1 MTTPWRPT
9 LLATVQAQPRT
20 PGEARRA
27 LLRERGVSLSDIA
40 RGLERHLSVISRVNN
55 GRRRSRAIEGEIARR
70 LSLPLADAFPEW
82 YEPAFGGRPASFD

>member
-1 MTTPWRPT
+1 MTTSWKPT

-20 PGEARRA
+20 RGEARRA

-40 RGLERHLSVISRVNN
+40 RDLERDLSVVSRVNN
-55 GRRRSRAIEGEIARR
+55 GSRRSRAIEQEIARR

-82 YEPAFGGRPASFD
+82 YSRQE